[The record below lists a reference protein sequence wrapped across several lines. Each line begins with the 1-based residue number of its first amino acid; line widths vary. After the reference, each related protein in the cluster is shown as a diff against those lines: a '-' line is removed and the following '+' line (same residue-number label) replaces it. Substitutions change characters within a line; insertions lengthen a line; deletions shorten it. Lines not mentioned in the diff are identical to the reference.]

1 MAKIKVTFPD
11 GSKKDYEKGVTPLEI
26 AKSISD
32 GLARAVIAA
41 KADDQLIDLSRKLEK
56 SCSLQLLKP
65 SDKDG
70 LFVLRHSCAHLLAH
84 AVKRLY
90 PAAKP
95 TIGPPIEHGFYY
107 DFDDLSVTNEDL
119 PRIEQEMRKIIK
131 EAVPAERIEH
141 ASKQEAL
148 KAYADNAYKVEMIT
162 DFEEGAS
169 SYRHGDFQDLC
180 RGPHV
185 PSSKAFDQTGFK
197 LDKIAGAYWR
207 GDAKRKMLT
216 RIYALSFP
224 TKKELEEFL
233 RQREEAEKRDHRKL
247 GPQLGLFSIHE
258 EAPGMPFFHDHGYH
272 IFRRLMEF
280 MVEEMERLGYQ
291 FLRTPLV
298 LNKQL
303 WLRSGHWDHYK
314 ENMYFSRIDE
324 QEVAVKPMNCPGH
337 LLIYKSRHHSYRE
350 LPIKAGEFGIVH
362 RHELSGVLSGL
373 FRVRCFTQDDAHIF
387 CTEEQI
393 KEQVGELIALVN
405 RVYCQFGF
413 EYRVELSTK
422 PEKAM
427 GDLALWALAERLL
440 SEALTES
447 GIAFKINPGDGA
459 FYGPKIDFH
468 VKDAIGR
475 SWQCGTIQLDFSMPE
490 KFDLAYEGSDGQ
502 KHRPVMLHRAI
513 YGSLERFMGILIEH
527 YAGKFPL
534 WLSPRQA
541 RVLTIADRHRPYAE
555 AVAAELRSRGLR
567 AEIDARSETTNKKV
581 REAQLDQVNYILVV
595 GDKEVAD
602 GTVNVRTRDNQV
614 RGTKPY
620 REFADELVEEA
631 KGRR

>member
-1 MAKIKVTFPD
+1 MAIKITFPD
-11 GSKKDYEKGVTPLEI
+11 GSKKEYKKGSSPLEI
-26 AKSISD
+26 AQSISE
-32 GLARAVIAA
+32 GLARSVIVARFN
-41 KADDQLIDLSRKLEK
+41 DRLVDLTRRLEEDGSLELI
-56 SCSLQLLKP
+56 KP
-65 SDKDG
+65 DSEDG
-70 LFVLRHSCAHLLAH
+70 LFTLRHSCAHLLAH

-90 PAAKP
+90 PKAKP

-107 DFDDLSVTNEDL
+107 DFDNLEISNEDL
-119 PRIEQEMRKIIK
+119 PKIEAEMRKIIK

-141 ASKQEAL
+141 SSKKEAI
-148 KAYADNAYKVEMIT
+148 KAYKDNPYKVEMIKEL
-162 DFEEGAS
+162 DEGTS

-185 PSSKAFDQTGFK
+185 TNSKAFDKVGIK

-207 GDAKRKMLT
+207 GKSENTMLT
-216 RIYALSFP
+216 RIYGLCFA
-224 TKKELEEFL
+224 TKKALEEFL
-233 RQREEAEKRDHRKL
+233 KMREEAEKRDHRKL
-247 GPQLGLFSIHE
+247 GQQLGLFSIHE
-258 EAPGMPFFHDHGYH
+258 EAPGMPFFHDNGYF

-280 MVEEMERLGYQ
+280 MVEEMEKLGYQ

-298 LNKQL
+298 LSKQL
-303 WLRSGHWDHYK
+303 WLQSGHWDHYK
-314 ENMYFSRIDE
+314 ENMYFSKIDE

-337 LLIYKSRHHSYRE
+337 LLVYKSGHHSYRE

-387 CTEEQI
+387 CTESQI
-393 KEQVGELIALVN
+393 KEQVRELIALVN
-405 RVYCQFGF
+405 RVYDQFGF
-413 EYRVELSTK
+413 AYRVELSTK

-427 GDLALWALAERLL
+427 GDPKLWELAERLL
-440 SEALTES
+440 TEALQES
-447 GIAFKINPGDGA
+447 EIEFKINPGDGA

-468 VKDAIGR
+468 VKDALGR

-502 KHRPVMLHRAI
+502 KHRPVMIHRAI
-513 YGSLERFMGILIEH
+513 YGSLERFIGILIEH

-541 RVLTIADRHRPYAE
+541 RVVPISDRHAEYAQD
-555 AVAAELRSRGLR
+555 VAKAFRAGGIRTEVDAR
-567 AEIDARSETTNKKV
+567 AETVNKKV

-595 GDKEVAD
+595 GDKEVTE
-602 GTVNVRTRDNQV
+602 GTVNVRTRDNTV
-614 RGTKPY
+614 HGTKKY
-620 REFADELVEEA
+620 TALLTELQKERDE
-631 KGRR
+631 RR